1 MGRPM
6 VTADIPVK
14 PMRKTLRQ
22 TAIILNVSE
31 RTVRRYLDD
40 GKLQWSGNQ
49 VSVASIAAFLQRGP
63 DPEEHTE
70 DIEAK
75 LQQAHAQERA
85 SRRPL
90 AAKPRGAGGGWVS
103 RW

>member
-1 MGRPM
+1 M
-6 VTADIPVK
+6 VAADIPVK

-31 RTVRRYLDD
+31 RTVRRYLDN

-49 VSVASIAAFLQRGP
+49 VSVASIIAFLERGP
-63 DPEEHTE
+63 DPEEQSIE
-70 DIEAK
+70 IEAK
-75 LQQAHAQERA
+75 LNHAKAQERA

-90 AAKPRGAGGGWVS
+90 AAKPRSSSGGGWIS